1 MADPVTLTRSRTYPV
16 PLERTYERTLSIP
29 LEQIFAKRYGL
40 IPPVT
45 KTEGDDPWGTPGQT
59 RVVTTADGGQMREEL
74 LTAEPPNRF
83 TYRLTDVQ
91 GPLRRLIDSI
101 DGTWSFEAVGSGS
114 RVTWTW
120 VVHPTTSPL
129 VRPGIPVLTKLWN
142 GYARQSLD
150 HLEELLLAG

>member
-16 PLERTYERTLSIP
+16 PVERTYERTLSIP

-59 RVVTTADGGQMREEL
+59 RIVTTADGGRMREEL

-91 GPLRRLIDSI
+91 GPLRAPEGR
-101 DGTWSFEAVGSGS
+101 FVGGF
-114 RVTWTW
+114 
-120 VVHPTTSPL
+120 
-129 VRPGIPVLTKLWN
+129 
-142 GYARQSLD
+142 D
-150 HLEELLLAG
+150 ELKR